1 MALAKWYD
9 DHIVPRVIRCAC
21 GAPGIAALRQKV
33 VPLAHGRVF
42 ELGCGGGLNQPFYD
56 PSQITA
62 FTGLD
67 PSPKGLEFARAAAQ
81 AKGWNADLR
90 GGTGEAIP
98 FGDAM
103 FDTVVCTFTLCSVV
117 DPAQT
122 LAELRRILV
131 PGGTL
136 IYAEHGAA
144 PDADVARWQRRIEP
158 LWKRLAGGCH
168 LTRPISPNLAAAGF
182 APTPLGARYVP
193 KTPRFAGWIEW
204 GQAALV

>member
-1 MALAKWYD
+1 MTLAKWYD
-9 DHIVPRVIRCAC
+9 HHIVPRVIRCAC

-81 AKGWNADLR
+81 AKGWKADLR

-168 LTRPISPNLAAAGF
+168 LTRPVGPNLAAAGF
-182 APTPLGARYVP
+182 VLQRAGARYVP
-193 KTPRFAGWIEW
+193 KTPRFAGWVEW
-204 GQAALV
+204 GQAALA